1 MEAEIRKGGKKRG
14 DSRGGERS
22 GEGDPE
28 GHAGDEGEELVM
40 VMRRCNDSSAIRSEL
55 ALSSRLS
62 FSPLFLSILFASLDS
77 LPSLCLRTAMIPGTA
92 YAPFYALL
100 FTETWLLSVRLA
112 ISAVWLCMWSARAL
126 IRRIMGR
133 LLTLNTVNNSRS
145 GAALSVTRNRRCS
158 NVYFVVTAI
167 VIKVI
172 LIYGCSS
179 GIQYAFFT

>member
-1 MEAEIRKGGKKRG
+1 
-14 DSRGGERS
+14 
-22 GEGDPE
+22 
-28 GHAGDEGEELVM
+28 
-40 VMRRCNDSSAIRSEL
+40 
-55 ALSSRLS
+55 
-62 FSPLFLSILFASLDS
+62 
-77 LPSLCLRTAMIPGTA
+77 MIPGTA

-158 NVYFVVTAI
+158 NMYAI
-167 VIKVI
+167 VMKVI
-172 LIYGCSS
+172 LIYGCSN
-179 GIQYAFFT
+179 GI